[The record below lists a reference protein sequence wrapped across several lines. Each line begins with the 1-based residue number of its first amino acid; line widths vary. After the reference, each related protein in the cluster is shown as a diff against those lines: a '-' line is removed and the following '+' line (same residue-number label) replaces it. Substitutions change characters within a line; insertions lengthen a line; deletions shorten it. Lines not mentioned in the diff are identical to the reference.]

1 MNETIE
7 MKEIIETPEA
17 VKPYTFR
24 KLGAKDIVPMTR
36 IIKNIGLKEFRTFL
50 EGDGI
55 DKIMM
60 MFKSKSADEASDE
73 VTAPSA
79 DEASDEVTAPND
91 EKSIEAIGLSLALEV
106 ADIVFTNLEKCEN
119 DIFAF
124 LASVAEMD
132 VDDVRK
138 LDLATFAE
146 MVIDFF
152 KKDEFKDFFKVV
164 SRSFK

>member
-55 DKIMM
+55 DKIMA
-60 MFKSKSADEASDE
+60 MFKSKSADEATDE
-73 VTAPSA
+73 ATAPS
-79 DEASDEVTAPND
+79 D

>member
-7 MKEIIETPEA
+7 MKETIEAPEA

-24 KLGAKDIVPMTR
+24 NLGAADIIPMTK

-55 DKIMM
+55 NKIMA
-60 MFKSKSADEASDE
+60 MFTPKNTDEAA
-73 VTAPSA
+73 AP
-79 DEASDEVTAPND
+79 TD
-91 EKSIEAIGLSLALEV
+91 EKSIEAIGFSLALEV
-106 ADIVFTNLEKCEN
+106 AEIIFSNLEKCEN

-124 LASVAEMD
+124 LASVSGMKIE
-132 VDDVRK
+132 DVRK

-152 KKDEFKDFFKVV
+152 KKEEFKDFFKVV

>member
-1 MNETIE
+1 MNEAIE
-7 MKEIIETPEA
+7 MKETIEAPEA

-24 KLGAKDIVPMTR
+24 KLGAADIVPMAK

-55 DKIMM
+55 SKIMT
-60 MFKSKSADEASDE
+60 MFTPKNTDEAADEAA
-73 VTAPSA
+73 AP
-79 DEASDEVTAPND
+79 TD

-106 ADIVFTNLEKCEN
+106 AEIVFSNLEKCEK
-119 DIFAF
+119 DIFAL
-124 LASVAEMD
+124 LASVAGMNVE
-132 VDDVRK
+132 DVRK

>member
-7 MKEIIETPEA
+7 MKETIEAPEA

-24 KLGAKDIVPMTR
+24 KLGAADIVPMTK

-55 DKIMM
+55 NKIMA
-60 MFKSKSADEASDE
+60 MFTPKSADE
-73 VTAPSA
+73 TA
-79 DEASDEVTAPND
+79 DETATPPD
-91 EKSIEAIGLSLALEV
+91 EKSIEAIGLSFGLEV
-106 ADIVFTNLEKCEN
+106 AEIVFSNLEKCEN
-119 DIFAF
+119 DIFTF
-124 LASVAEMD
+124 LASVAKME
-132 VDDVRK
+132 VEDVRK

-152 KKDEFKDFFKVV
+152 KKEEFKGFFKVV

>member
-7 MKEIIETPEA
+7 MKETIEAPEA

-24 KLGAKDIVPMTR
+24 KLGAADIVPMTK

-55 DKIMM
+55 NKIMA
-60 MFKSKSADEASDE
+60 MFTPKSADE
-73 VTAPSA
+73 TA
-79 DEASDEVTAPND
+79 DETVDETVDETATPPD
-91 EKSIEAIGLSLALEV
+91 EKSIEAIGLSFALEV
-106 ADIVFTNLEKCEN
+106 AEIVFSNLEKCEN
-119 DIFAF
+119 DIFTF
-124 LASVAEMD
+124 LASVAEME
-132 VDDVRK
+132 VEDVRK

-152 KKDEFKDFFKVV
+152 KKEEFKGFFKVV

>member
-7 MKEIIETPEA
+7 MKENIEAPEA
-17 VKPYTFR
+17 AKPYTFR
-24 KLGAKDIVPMTR
+24 KLGAADIVPMVK
-36 IIKNIGLKEFRTFL
+36 IIKNIGFKEFRAFL

-55 DKIMM
+55 NKIMA
-60 MFKSKSADEASDE
+60 MFVSKNADETADEA
-73 VTAPSA
+73 A
-79 DEASDEVTAPND
+79 DETAAPTN
-91 EKSIEAIGLSLALEV
+91 EKTIEAIGFSLALEV
-106 ADIVFTNLEKCEN
+106 AEIIFSNLEKCEN

-124 LASVAEMD
+124 LASVAEMK
-132 VDDVRK
+132 VEDVRA

-152 KKDEFKDFFKVV
+152 KKDDFKDFFKVV

>member
-55 DKIMM
+55 DKIMA

-73 VTAPSA
+73 AT
-79 DEASDEVTAPND
+79 DEATAPND

>member
-7 MKEIIETPEA
+7 MKETIEAPEA
-17 VKPYTFR
+17 EKPYTFR
-24 KLGAKDIVPMTR
+24 KLGAADIVPMTK

-55 DKIMM
+55 NKIMA
-60 MFKSKSADEASDE
+60 MFSPKSADEA
-73 VTAPSA
+73 A
-79 DEASDEVTAPND
+79 DEAAAPTD

-106 ADIVFTNLEKCEN
+106 AEIVFSNLEKCEN

-124 LASVAEMD
+124 LASVAEME
-132 VDDVRK
+132 VEDVRK

-152 KKDEFKDFFKVV
+152 KKEEFKGFFKVV

>member
-7 MKEIIETPEA
+7 TKEIIETPEA

-55 DKIMM
+55 DKIMA
-60 MFKSKSADEASDE
+60 MFKSKSADEA
-73 VTAPSA
+73 TAPS
-79 DEASDEVTAPND
+79 D

-146 MVIDFF
+146 MLIDFF